1 MDSILTSVKLQLG
14 ISPAETCFD
23 ETLIMNI
30 NSVFAILQQLGVG
43 PSGGYTIQSAENT
56 WNEFLAVAD
65 QIEMVKSYMYLK
77 VKVLF
82 DPSASSVVMDAC
94 NRMISEFEW
103 RLFVSADSDK
113 IGT

>member
-23 ETLIMNI
+23 ENLIMNI

-43 PSGGYTIQSAENT
+43 PSGGYAIQSVENT
-56 WNEFLAVAD
+56 WSEFLANSD

-77 VKVLF
+77 VKILF
-82 DPSASSVVMDAC
+82 DPSASSVVMDAY

-103 RLFVSADSDK
+103 RLLVSADSDK